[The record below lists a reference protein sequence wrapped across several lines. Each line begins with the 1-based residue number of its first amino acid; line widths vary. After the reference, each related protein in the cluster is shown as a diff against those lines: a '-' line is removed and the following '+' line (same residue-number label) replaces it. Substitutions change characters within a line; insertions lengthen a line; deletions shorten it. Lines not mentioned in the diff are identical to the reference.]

1 MDSSKTKN
9 AGKFVIL
16 HHLQTKK
23 VVNEPVGT
31 SSYIYFSL
39 LLQTGGGGGG
49 GGGRGGEGERQ
60 HLCLPVCFSVDSSL
74 YKSGLL

>member
-49 GGGRGGEGERQ
+49 VVEGGRERGNI
-60 HLCLPVCFSVDSSL
+60 CAFPFAFP
-74 YKSGLL
+74 

>member
-1 MDSSKTKN
+1 MDSSKTEN

-31 SSYIYFSL
+31 SSYIFF
-39 LLQTGGGGGG
+39 TFITDGGGGGG
-49 GGGRGGEGERQ
+49 GGGGGEGVEGGGNI
-60 HLCLPVCFSVDSSL
+60 CAFPFAFP
-74 YKSGLL
+74 